1 VSDPINPSHYRQGGI
16 ECIDAIKAAT
26 VGKPPFQAY
35 LVGNLLK
42 YLWRYEAKGGTEDV
56 RKARWYLDR
65 LLSELERD
73 PKH

>member
-1 VSDPINPSHYRQGGI
+1 VSDPINPDHYRQGGI

-26 VGKPPFQAY
+26 VNKPPFQGY
-35 LVGNLLK
+35 LVGNVLK
-42 YLWRYEAKGGTEDV
+42 YCWRYESKGGIEDV

-73 PKH
+73 PKQ